1 MAQQRYL
8 EQVDMNTVVSLAKRR
23 GFIFPGSEIYGGLNG
38 TWDYG
43 PLGVSLKRNVQEA
56 WWRSMVIDRED
67 IVGLDSSILLNP
79 LVWEASGHLASFTDP
94 MVDCK
99 LCKERFRADQ
109 MQELRCPLKPSRI
122 PGGCDGELTKARQ
135 FNMMFKTYVGP
146 VEDAASVAYL
156 RPETAQGIFVNF
168 DNVLTSSRMKVPF
181 GIAQIGKTFRNEI
194 NPRNFTYRSR
204 EFEQMEMEFFV
215 KPGTEGEW
223 HAYWIEARFNWYV
236 GLGLTKDRMRIRPH
250 AQEEL
255 SHYSNATS
263 DIEYLFPFGWSELE
277 GIASRTDFD
286 LKRHTEASGRKLE
299 YFDQEANER
308 FTPYVVEPAA
318 GLTRSVLAF
327 LADAYDEEPDKDET
341 RVVLRLHPDLAP
353 VQVAVLPLSRNA
365 RLTPTAREV
374 QARLRKHFA
383 TQYDDAQSIGRRYRR
398 QDEVGTPLC
407 VTVDFQTVDEDQ
419 AVTIRNRDTMAQVR
433 VAVAELAPALQDQLR
448 GMGSKRA

>member
-1 MAQQRYL
+1 MAQRRYL
-8 EQVDMNTVVSLAKRR
+8 EQADMTAIVSLAKRR
-23 GFIFPGSEIYGGLNG
+23 GIIFPGSEIYGGLNG

-43 PLGVSLKRNVQEA
+43 PLGIELKRNVQEA
-56 WWRSMVIDRED
+56 WWRSMVGDRED

-79 LVWEASGHLASFTDP
+79 RVWQASGHLASFTDP

-109 MQELRCPLKPSRI
+109 LQELRCSVKPSHV
-122 PGGCDGELTKARQ
+122 PGDCDGELTKARQ

-146 VEDAASVAYL
+146 VEDAASLAYL

-168 DNVLTSSRMKVPF
+168 DNVLASSRMKVPF
-181 GIAQIGKTFRNEI
+181 GIAQVGKTFRNEI

-215 KPGTEGEW
+215 RPGTDDEW
-223 HAYWIEARFNWYV
+223 HQYWMEARYNWYV
-236 GLGLTKDRMRIRPH
+236 DLGLNKDRMRIRPH

-255 SHYSNATS
+255 SHYSKATS

-277 GIASRTDFD
+277 GIANRTDFD
-286 LKRHTEASGRKLE
+286 LKRHAELSGRKLE

-308 FTPYVVEPAA
+308 FVPYVIEPAA

-327 LADAYDEEPDKDET
+327 LVDAYDEEPDKDGT

-353 VQVAVLPLSRNA
+353 IQVAVLPLSRNA
-365 RLTPTAREV
+365 RLVPTAREV
-374 QARLRKHFA
+374 QLLLRKRFS

-407 VTVDFQTVDEDQ
+407 VTIDFQTVDDDQ
-419 AVTIRNRDTMAQVR
+419 AVTIRDRDTMSQVR
-433 VAVAELAPALQDQLR
+433 VPIAELVPALQSRLR
-448 GMGSKRA
+448 DMGSGKV